1 MKLGFMTAILPDL
14 SLEEVLRFAADEGF
28 ECIEVMCWPT
38 DASDRRR
45 YAGVTHIDVDRFD
58 DQEAEKVRRL
68 AREYGVEISGLG
80 YYPNPLTA
88 DQGERKTYVEHI
100 RKVIEASGR
109 LGVGVMNTFVGRD
122 PKRMVEEQWDD
133 FEEVWG
139 PLVEHA
145 EKQGVRIGI
154 ENCPMLFSGD
164 EWPGGKNLAFSP
176 EIWEEMFRRIPS
188 SSFGLNFDPSHLVWQ
203 RIDIDRSLRDFA
215 DRLVHV
221 HLKDERIDEELLYRR
236 GVNGL
241 GWHVPKI
248 PGLGSIDWD
257 KFFRSLKDAGW
268 DGPVVIEV
276 EDRAF
281 EDSLEGR
288 KEALRSAGRY
298 LRTVMA
304 NGLLAKQEL
313 A

>member
-14 SLEEVLRFAADEGF
+14 SLEEVLRFAAEEGF
-28 ECIEVMCWPT
+28 ECVEVMCWPA
-38 DASDRRR
+38 DASDKRR
-45 YAGVTHIDVDRFD
+45 YAGVTHIDVDHFGAE
-58 DQEAEKVRRL
+58 EAEEVRRL
-68 AREYGVEISGLG
+68 SKQYGVETSGLG

-88 DQGERKTYVEHI
+88 DADERRTYVGHI
-100 RKVIEASGR
+100 RKLIEASAR
-109 LGVGVMNTFVGRD
+109 LGVGVVNTFVGRD
-122 PKRMVEEQWDD
+122 PKRMVEEQWGD
-133 FEEVWG
+133 FEEVWI
-139 PLVEHA
+139 PLVELA
-145 EKQGVRIGI
+145 EQQGVRIGI
-154 ENCPMLFSGD
+154 ENCPMLFSSD

-176 EIWEEMFRRIPS
+176 EIWGEMFERIPS
-188 SSFGLNFDPSHLVWQ
+188 RSFGLNFDPSHLVWQ
-203 RIDIDRSLRDFA
+203 QIDIDRALREFA

-221 HLKDERIDEELLYRR
+221 HLKDERIDDELLYRR

-257 KFFRSLKDAGW
+257 AFFSSLMRAGW
-268 DGPVVIEV
+268 TGPVVVEV

-304 NGLLAKQEL
+304 NGMLTKQ
-313 A
+313 AGR

>member
-14 SLEEVLRFAADEGF
+14 SLEEVLAFAADEGF
-28 ECIEVMCWPT
+28 ECVEVMCWPP
-38 DASDRRR
+38 DAGDRRR
-45 YAGVTHIDVDRFD
+45 YAGVTHIDVEGFD
-58 DQEAEKVRRL
+58 EHDAERVSDLSRS
-68 AREYGVEISGLG
+68 YGVEISGLG

-88 DQGERKTYVEHI
+88 DEGEQRIYVEHI
-100 RKVIEASGR
+100 RKVISAAGR

-122 PKRMVEEQWDD
+122 PSKTIESQWGR
-133 FEEVWG
+133 FEEVWK
-139 PLVEHA
+139 PLVAHA
-145 EKQGVRIGI
+145 EQQGVRIGI
-154 ENCPMLFSGD
+154 ENCPMLFSND
-164 EWPGGKNLAFSP
+164 EWPGVKNLAISP
-176 EIWEEMFRRIPS
+176 EVWQEMFRRIPS
-188 SSFGLNFDPSHLVWQ
+188 DHFGLNFDPSHLIWQ
-203 RIDIDRSLRDFA
+203 RIDERRVLREFA
-215 DRLVHV
+215 ERLVHV
-221 HLKDERIDEELLYRR
+221 HLKDERVDEELLHQR
-236 GVNGL
+236 GIMGL

-257 KFFRSLKDAGW
+257 AFFAALRGVGW

-304 NGLLAKQEL
+304 NGMLSRQGGS
-313 A
+313 